1 MIFLFANVIEIYRI
15 REKEGEKKE
24 NKDRRE
30 GGTKERKKERFFYDH
45 K

>member
-1 MIFLFANVIEIYRI
+1 MIFLFANVIGIYRI
-15 REKEGEKKE
+15 REKEGKKKE

-30 GGTKERKKERFFYDH
+30 GGTKEKKKDSSTTH